1 MSKKS
6 KPEARPASALE
17 IVNEAIKL
25 LPGELPIDGISPY
38 GTLLGRLAYQHYH
51 PARREVLCAK
61 FWKFSI
67 KTFTLDEPSTDFKLP
82 EDFLRVQYF
91 DDEKE
96 VAYNISPGRRIKTSE
111 PVSSLT
117 YVRDEEDPTVFGFDF
132 MEAFILLLA
141 IKFGIGTM
149 ASPSLI
155 ASFRGRYREL
165 IDNSPE

>member
-6 KPEARPASALE
+6 KPEPRPSSALE

-25 LPGELPIDGISPY
+25 LPGEQPIEGISPY
-38 GTLLGRLAYQHYH
+38 GSLLSVLAYQHYH
-51 PARREVLCAK
+51 PARREVLTAK

-67 KTFTLDEPSTDFKLP
+67 KTFTLDEPSTEFRLP
-82 EDFLRVQYF
+82 DDLLRIQYF
-91 DDEKE
+91 DDGKE
-96 VAYNISPGRRIKTSE
+96 VEYNISPDRRIKTAE

-117 YVRDEEDPTVFGFDF
+117 YVKDEEDPTVFGFDF

-149 ASPSLI
+149 ASPNLI
-155 ASFRGRYREL
+155 ASFRGRYKEL
-165 IDNSPE
+165 INNSPE